1 MVKKLDTLLDAMD
14 PNLTSLEDHGIFLL
28 YDEIHSGNTSDAI
41 EFILKKCL
49 MPTKNRPKHLT
60 IIINS
65 PGGDVTSAFA
75 LIDIMMGSSIPVYTL
90 GLGQISSAGLLIFMA
105 GAKGHRTLTP
115 NTSILSHQFSWGT
128 EGKEHEL
135 LAAVKEYNLTSKRML
150 NHYKNCTGLTDA
162 KIKKILM
169 PSSDVYLDAHEA
181 IEYNIADKV
190 VSTYL
195 S

>member
-49 MPTKNRPKHLT
+49 MPAKNRPKHLT

-75 LIDIMMGSSIPVYTL
+75 LIDIMMGPHVR
-90 GLGQISSAGLLIFMA
+90 GARRAG
-105 GAKGHRTLTP
+105 
-115 NTSILSHQFSWGT
+115 
-128 EGKEHEL
+128 
-135 LAAVKEYNLTSKRML
+135 
-150 NHYKNCTGLTDA
+150 
-162 KIKKILM
+162 
-169 PSSDVYLDAHEA
+169 
-181 IEYNIADKV
+181 
-190 VSTYL
+190 
-195 S
+195 